1 MDWVDFRVVELAM
14 ADSGARSHSLE
25 LSRLDQALSTRTV
38 TMLNCP
44 VQYVSNDLHVPVR
57 VSTEAGSLFYKIFI
71 YYAQITETHIIRV
84 EVITERKRVMTLQP
98 PRSRQTPFVCFPH
111 FNHLVPSISCLILNR
126 LVRPP
131 FQVPLN
137 LPVKRRYYSRYH
149 EYCQDTEIG
158 ISRQPKA
165 KSPQFLPEPVSPYGA
180 IFSSRILAPLVKC
193 LPQVPPYNDIP
204 LFKLPGLHTKP
215 DDYPDRI

>member
-1 MDWVDFRVVELAM
+1 MDWVDFRMVELAM
-14 ADSGARSHSLE
+14 ADPGACSHSLDFA
-25 LSRLDQALSTRTV
+25 RLDQTLTACAVTV
-38 TMLNCP
+38 LNYP
-44 VQYVSNDLHVPVR
+44 AQHISNYLHVPVR

-71 YYAQITETHIIRV
+71 YYAQIAKSHVIRV
-84 EVITERKRVMTLQP
+84 EVITKRKRVMALQP

-165 KSPQFLPEPVSPYGA
+165 KSPQFLPEPRIAVWRDLLKPNTRTPCEMSP
-180 IFSSRILAPLVKC
+180 SSPAL
-193 LPQVPPYNDIP
+193 
-204 LFKLPGLHTKP
+204 
-215 DDYPDRI
+215 